1 MFSQA
6 PDSQM
11 LEDLDP
17 IMKVWMFHNWW
28 ADQLDKA
35 ELAKNTAYLIGSFW
49 NPEAVKQLTG
59 EGSNQYMSSDK
70 EFEKS
75 WELVQ
80 QSKTE
85 SQEPI
90 RKKRKK
96 YLKE

>member
-1 MFSQA
+1 MFRQF
-6 PDSQM
+6 PDSQI
-11 LEDLDP
+11 LEDIDP
-17 IMKVWMFHNWW
+17 IMKLWMFHNWW

-70 EFEKS
+70 EFEETWKM
-75 WELVQ
+75 VQ
-80 QSKTE
+80 ESKKVETE
-85 SQEPI
+85 AP

-96 YLKE
+96 RLKE